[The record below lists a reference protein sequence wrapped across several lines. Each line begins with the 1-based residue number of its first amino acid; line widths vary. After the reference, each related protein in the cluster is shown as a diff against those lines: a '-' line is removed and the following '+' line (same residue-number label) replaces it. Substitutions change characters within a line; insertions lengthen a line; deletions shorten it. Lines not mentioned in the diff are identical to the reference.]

1 MGMAPF
7 ICCLSSQSNGKI
19 KHKYGEMITG
29 GFTSI
34 TENIPN
40 ELPRWGIVLS
50 SQSWRCEEN
59 LRIQE
64 RVTGLNLEEKKSC
77 AVPDQRDL
85 TCLMSQTSRAVS

>member
-7 ICCLSSQSNGKI
+7 ICCLSSPRNGKI
-19 KHKYGEMITG
+19 KYKYEEMIAG

-34 TENIPN
+34 IENIPN
-40 ELPRWGIVLS
+40 ELPHWGIVLS

-64 RVTGLNLEEKKSC
+64 RVTGLNLEKKILCS
-77 AVPDQRDL
+77 ARPKGFDL
-85 TCLMSQTSRAVS
+85 FDVSETSRAVS